1 MARHG
6 ENIRKRKDGRWE
18 GRYKTFDEKRG
29 KYIYRSVYGKDY
41 VETKENSPGPGLVL
55 SVMTQRKV
63 KLDASIGKMR
73 PESVEEFCFRRL
85 PRSGLQKFPVG
96 ENIRLT

>member
-41 VETKENSPGPGLVL
+41 VETKEKLSRARLGLVCHDTEK
-55 SVMTQRKV
+55 SEVGCINRKN
-63 KLDASIGKMR
+63 AAGICEIGR
-73 PESVEEFCFRRL
+73 AHV
-85 PRSGLQKFPVG
+85 
-96 ENIRLT
+96 